1 MCDYANKEKENM
13 TTYNYNLL
21 SLGVTNNYIH
31 MRFNIIIIP
40 YKMKSWRGIYF
51 GGLAIWENLPN
62 LIPPI
67 IIFNA

>member
-31 MRFNIIIIP
+31 MRFNLIIIP
-40 YKMKSWRGIYF
+40 YKMKSWREIYF
-51 GGLAIWENLPN
+51 GGLAI
-62 LIPPI
+62 
-67 IIFNA
+67 